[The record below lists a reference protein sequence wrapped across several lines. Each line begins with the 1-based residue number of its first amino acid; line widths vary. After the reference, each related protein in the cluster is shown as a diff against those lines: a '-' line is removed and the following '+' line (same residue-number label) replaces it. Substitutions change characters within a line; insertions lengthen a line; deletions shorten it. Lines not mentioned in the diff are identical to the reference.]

1 MKRSRLLARR
11 PLQQQNR
18 TLSALFR
25 IATHGLELYPL
36 AMWMSGAD
44 LANVGFKSLG
54 SNCLVDSRTQIYGPE
69 NISLGS
75 NVRVDAFSTISSQGG
90 LIEIGDHVHLATGI
104 LIYGLGGV
112 SLAAGSGLAAG
123 VRVLS
128 ATDDFMWGSLT
139 NPTMPD
145 EFRGVKSA
153 PVVLLEHAIVGVNSV
168 VLPGSTIGFGA
179 AVGALTLVNGHVQD
193 HEIVSGNPMRVVGRR
208 NRKRLLERHAEFL
221 RFVKDN
227 EK

>member
-1 MKRSRLLARR
+1 MLH
-11 PLQQQNR
+11 
-18 TLSALFR
+18 R
-25 IATHGLELYPL
+25 IATHALALYPEP
-36 AMWMSGAD
+36 MWMSRAD
-44 LANVGFKSLG
+44 LEQMGFKSLG
-54 SNCLVDSRTQIYGPE
+54 SNCLLDSRTQIYGPE

-75 NVRVDAFSTISSQGG
+75 NVRIDAFSTISSQGG
-90 LIEIGDHVHLATGI
+90 FIEIGNHVHLATGV

-112 SLAAGSGLAAG
+112 SFASGSGLAAG

-128 ATDDFMWGSLT
+128 AVDDFMWGNLT

-145 EFRGVKSA
+145 ELRAVKSA
-153 PVVLLEHAIVGVNSV
+153 PVVLHEHAIVGVNSV
-168 VLPGSTIGFGA
+168 ILPGCTIGFGA

-208 NRKRLLERHAEFL
+208 NSKRLLERHAEFL

>member
-1 MKRSRLLARR
+1 MLDRS
-11 PLQQQNR
+11 PLRQQNR
-18 TLSALFR
+18 TPSGLFW
-25 IATHGLELYPL
+25 IATHRLELYPL
-36 AMWMSGAD
+36 AMWMSRAD
-44 LANVGFKSLG
+44 LENAGFKALG
-54 SNCLVDSRTQIYGPE
+54 PNCLVDSRTQIYGPE

-90 LIEIGDHVHLATGI
+90 LIEIGDHVHLATGV

-112 SLAAGSGLAAG
+112 SLASGAGLAAG
-123 VRVLS
+123 VKILS
-128 ATDDFMWGSLT
+128 ATDDFIRGNLT

-145 EFRGVKSA
+145 EFRAVKSA

-193 HEIVSGNPMRVVGRR
+193 HEIVSGNPMRVIGRR
-208 NRKRLLERHAEFL
+208 NSKRLLERHAEFL
-221 RFVKDN
+221 RFVKDRAN
-227 EK
+227 

>member
-1 MKRSRLLARR
+1 MLASSPRKE
-11 PLQQQNR
+11 QNGSLS
-18 TLSALFR
+18 TLFQ
-25 IATHGLELYPL
+25 IATNGLALYYV
-36 AMWMSGAD
+36 AMWMSRTE
-44 LANVGFKSLG
+44 LESVGFKSLG

-90 LIEIGDHVHLATGI
+90 LIEIGDHVHLATGV

-112 SLAAGSGLAAG
+112 SLASGSGLAAG

-128 ATDDFMWGSLT
+128 ATDDFMWGNLT

-145 EFRGVKSA
+145 EFRSVKSA

-179 AVGALTLVNGHVQD
+179 AVGALTLVNGPVQD

-208 NRKRLLERHAEFL
+208 NSKRLLERHAEFL
-221 RFVKDN
+221 RFVKDHVD
-227 EK
+227 